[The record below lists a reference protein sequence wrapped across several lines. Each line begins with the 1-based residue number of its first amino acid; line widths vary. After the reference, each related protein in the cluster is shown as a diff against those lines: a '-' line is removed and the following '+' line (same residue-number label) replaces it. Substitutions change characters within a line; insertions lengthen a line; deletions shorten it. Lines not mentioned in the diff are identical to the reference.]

1 MKMGCSTV
9 EPVKVLYVYG
19 DTLRFGGIERFML
32 NYFSNMD
39 SNVVHVDFAV
49 QGNEK
54 SVFDKQIL
62 SAGSKIFHLPK
73 PGRNPLQFYL
83 ELRKV
88 ILEGQYKIVHAH
100 CDAMNY
106 RIMRYTKKMGVP
118 VRISHSHN
126 TAHILTS
133 RMKFLFYEYCRKHIA
148 RYATECWACSEA
160 AGDWL
165 YGKRPFTVV
174 HNAIVLDQFAFNPK
188 VRENLRK
195 KFQIAD
201 DEIVLGHVGR
211 FHEQKNHEFLIDLMK
226 LIQER
231 SDGRKYRLLLVGSGE
246 LQDQIQERAL
256 VAGVRDN
263 IIFTGSVP
271 NPQDYYNM
279 MDMFVL
285 PSLFE
290 GYPLVVTEAEA
301 NGLKCIAS
309 ENVSREVNVLDM
321 VQFRKLELNEW
332 LDCLESMDLTRRTD
346 SIESLRESGFE
357 ISLSAKE
364 LQKEYVRLY
373 RKAVK

>member
-1 MKMGCSTV
+1 M
-9 EPVKVLYVYG
+9 EPIKVLYVYG

-32 NYFSNMD
+32 NYFANMD

-62 SAGSKIFHLPK
+62 SAGSKIYHLPK
-73 PGRNPLQFYL
+73 PGREPMKFYK
-83 ELRKV
+83 ELKRV
-88 ILEGQYKIVHAH
+88 IQEGQYKIVHAH

-106 RIMRYTKKMGVP
+106 RIMRYTKRIGVP

-133 RMKFLFYEYCRKHIA
+133 RIKYRFYEFCRKRIA
-148 RYATECWACSEA
+148 GYATECWACSEA
-160 AGDWL
+160 AGKWL
-165 YGKRPFTVV
+165 YGNHPFKVV
-174 HNAIVLDQFAFNPK
+174 HNAIVLDQFAFNSQK
-188 VRENLRK
+188 REVLRR
-195 KFQIAD
+195 KFQLVD

-211 FHEQKNHEFLIDLMK
+211 FHEQKNHEFLIELLK
-226 LIQER
+226 QLQE
-231 SDGRKYRLLLVGSGE
+231 SDTERKYRLLLVGSGE
-246 LQDQIQERAL
+246 LQDKIQEQAL
-256 VAGVRDN
+256 VSGVRDS

-279 MDMFVL
+279 MDVFVL

-301 NGLKCIAS
+301 NGLKCVAS
-309 ENVSREVNVLDM
+309 EHVSREVNVLDM
-321 VQFRKLELNEW
+321 VQFCKLDLNEW
-332 LDCLESMDLTRRTD
+332 QQCIESLDLTRRTD
-346 SIESLRESGFE
+346 SIEHLRESGFE

-364 LQKEYVRLY
+364 LQKEYLRLY